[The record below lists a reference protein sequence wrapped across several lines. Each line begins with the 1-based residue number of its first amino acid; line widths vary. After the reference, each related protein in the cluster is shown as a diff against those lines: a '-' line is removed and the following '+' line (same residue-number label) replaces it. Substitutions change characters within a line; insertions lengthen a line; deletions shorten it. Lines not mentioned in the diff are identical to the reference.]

1 MFKQVIRNTQ
11 LTTDAANSFFQHIF
25 GESFQQ
31 DVSFVSTL
39 RALVAP
45 RMKEGESI
53 TLGFYQSN
61 YSASYLGNYPAK
73 TAAVRDI
80 CDLEYCDPGR
90 IIIHNFYN
98 TSQDSNYA
106 WMELMKSTLTS
117 VYPDWH
123 RLDKV
128 TDFFKKTFYALCFI
142 NPEKKSVIV
151 FVDNMDIRKMHYL
164 QCSIFA
170 FLPWYFD
177 PKLGVSKVEME
188 LIESLREKTPTKY
201 EDCIAR
207 IAEQY
212 DFRTARIRQLLAGFE
227 TRYESMEYDKVRREI
242 QRCIEYIDSLNDK
255 IGSYL
260 RTKNDLE
267 IRLLGLETKI
277 ANGSDESE
285 IMDYFL
291 CNDKLILESVTN
303 DSMVFVV
310 KTYLEYFD
318 EDLAERVIRNESS
331 YVYRPN
337 GRGCNNIIPA
347 EDMRMLMTA
356 IFLDQKLRVRF
367 CAAYKFNMNGSVSAM
382 GSHIFGA
389 ECRDCTPNTHIDR
402 YTCLGNYSM
411 SINELLKRHDY
422 IGAIEQCSASCKS
435 LNFNDSPVMQEFMR
449 SMYGISDY
457 QDRINTRCIELP
469 DGTVVT
475 PVDAINWLKAQE
487 VQADE

>member
-1 MFKQVIRNTQ
+1 MFKQVIHNTQ
-11 LTTDAANSFFQHIF
+11 LTTDAANSFFQHID
-25 GESFQQ
+25 GESFQH
-31 DVSFVSTL
+31 DVSFLSTL

-53 TLGFYQSN
+53 ALSFYQTN
-61 YSASYLGNYPAK
+61 YSASQLGNYSAK
-73 TAAVRDI
+73 NAVRDVCI
-80 CDLEYCDPGR
+80 LDDIEDGR
-90 IIIHNFYN
+90 IIIHNFCN
-98 TSQDSNYA
+98 ASQDNNYA
-106 WMELMKSTLTS
+106 WMELMKSTFTS

-123 RLDKV
+123 RLEKV
-128 TDFFKKTFYALCFI
+128 TDFFKKSFYSLCFV
-142 NPEKKSVIV
+142 NPDKKSVIV
-151 FVDNMDIRKMHYL
+151 FIDNMDIRKMHYL

-188 LIESLREKTPTKY
+188 LIESLREKTSEKY

-227 TRYESMEYDKVRREI
+227 TRYESMECDNVRREI
-242 QRCIEYIDSLNDK
+242 QDCIDYIDRLNNE
-255 IGSYL
+255 IGDYL
-260 RTKNDLE
+260 RAKNDYE

-356 IFLDQKLRVRF
+356 IFLDQKLRIRF
-367 CAAYKFNMNGSVSAM
+367 CAAYRFNMNGNVSAM
-382 GSHIFGA
+382 SNHRFGT

-402 YTCLGNYSM
+402 FSCLGNYQR

-449 SMYGISDY
+449 RMYGISN
-457 QDRINTRCIELP
+457 DRNSVNIRCIELP

-475 PVDAINWLKAQE
+475 PVDAINWLKTQE
-487 VQADE
+487 VQVDE

>member
-11 LTTDAANSFFQHIF
+11 LTTDAANSFFQHIV
-25 GESFQQ
+25 GESFQY
-31 DVSFVSTL
+31 DVSFLSTL

-45 RMKEGESI
+45 RMKEGEYIYLS
-53 TLGFYQSN
+53 FYQTN
-61 YSASYLGNYPAK
+61 YSAQQLGEYSTRN
-73 TAAVRDI
+73 AVRNV
-80 CDLEYCDPGR
+80 CDLDDIEDGR
-90 IIIHNFYN
+90 IIIHNFCN
-98 TSQDSNYA
+98 TSQDSNFA
-106 WMELMKSTLTS
+106 WMELMKSTLES
-117 VYPDWH
+117 VYPGWH
-123 RLDKV
+123 RMEKV
-128 TDFFKKTFYALCFI
+128 TDFFKKSFYSLCFV
-142 NPEKKSVIV
+142 NPDKKSVIV

-177 PKLGVSKVEME
+177 PKLGVSKIEME
-188 LIESLREKTPTKY
+188 LIESLREKTPTRY
-201 EDCIAR
+201 EDCIAK

-227 TRYESMEYDKVRREI
+227 TRYESMECDKVRREI
-242 QRCIEYIDSLNDK
+242 QNCIDYIDRLNNE
-255 IGSYL
+255 IGDYL
-260 RTKNDLE
+260 RAKNDFE

-318 EDLAERVIRNESS
+318 EDLAERVIRNEAS

-382 GSHIFGA
+382 GSHRFGA

-402 YTCLGNYSM
+402 FTCLGNYSR

-449 SMYGISDY
+449 RMYGISDY
-457 QDRINTRCIELP
+457 QDSINTRCIELP

>member
-11 LTTDAANSFFQHIF
+11 LTTDAANSFFQHIY
-25 GESFQQ
+25 GDSFQY
-31 DVSFVSTL
+31 DVSFISTL

-53 TLGFYQSN
+53 ALSFYQSN
-61 YSASYLGNYPAK
+61 YSASQLGNYSAK
-73 TAAVRDI
+73 NAVRDV

-106 WMELMKSTLTS
+106 WMELMKSTFTS

-123 RLDKV
+123 YLDKV
-128 TDFFKKTFYALCFI
+128 TTFFKKTFYALCFI

-188 LIESLREKTPTKY
+188 LIESLREKTSTRY
-201 EDCIAR
+201 EDCIAK

-212 DFRTARIRQLLAGFE
+212 DFRTARIRQLLSGFE
-227 TRYESMEYDKVRREI
+227 TRYERVECDNVRNQI
-242 QRCIEYIDSLNDK
+242 QYCIDNIDGLSSQIADW
-255 IGSYL
+255 L
-260 RTKNDLE
+260 RQKNDYE

-277 ANGSDESE
+277 ASGSDESE

-291 CNDKLILESVTN
+291 CNDRLVLDSVS
-303 DSMVFVV
+303 DSTMLFSV
-310 KTYLEYFD
+310 KAYIEYFD
-318 EDLAERVIRNESS
+318 EDMAERVIRSSTS

-337 GRGCNNIIPA
+337 DRSCNNIIPA
-347 EDMRMLMTA
+347 EDVEKLMRA
-356 IFLDQKLRVRF
+356 IFLDQRIRVRV
-367 CAAYKFNMNGSVSAM
+367 CAAYRFDMNGSVSAQRRYNY
-382 GSHIFGA
+382 SPD
-389 ECRDCTPNTHIDR
+389 CREYTPNPHIDGFA
-402 YTCLGNYSM
+402 CIGNYER
-411 SINELLKRHDY
+411 SIIELLKRRDY
-422 IGAIEQCSASCKS
+422 IGAIEQCAASCKS
-435 LNFNDSPVMQEFMR
+435 LNFGDSTVMREFMR
-449 SMYGISDY
+449 RIYGISER
-457 QDRINTRCIELP
+457 QDSINMRCLELP
-469 DGTVVT
+469 DGSVVT

>member
-1 MFKQVIRNTQ
+1 MFKQVIRSTQ
-11 LTTDAANSFFQHIF
+11 LTTDAANSFFQHIY
-25 GESFQQ
+25 GDSFQY
-31 DVSFVSTL
+31 DVSFISTL

-53 TLGFYQSN
+53 ALSFYQSN
-61 YSASYLGNYPAK
+61 YSASQLGNYSAK
-73 TAAVRDI
+73 NAVRDV

-106 WMELMKSTLTS
+106 WMELMKSTFTS

-227 TRYESMEYDKVRREI
+227 TRYEVMECDKVRREI
-242 QRCIEYIDSLNDK
+242 QSCIEYIDSLNNQ
-255 IGSYL
+255 IGDYL
-260 RTKNDLE
+260 RAKNECE
-267 IRLLGLETKI
+267 IRLLGLEAKI
-277 ANGSDESE
+277 ANGSEESE

-291 CNDKLILESVTN
+291 HNNKLVLESVNN

-318 EDLAERVIRNESS
+318 EDLAERVIRNETS

-356 IFLDQKLRVRF
+356 IFLDQKLRIRF
-367 CAAYKFNMNGSVSAM
+367 CAAYKFNMNGSVSAVSRY
-382 GSHIFGA
+382 GFGA

-402 YTCLGNYSM
+402 FSCLGNYQR
-411 SINELLKRHDY
+411 SINELLKHHDY

-449 SMYGISDY
+449 RMYGISDY
-457 QDRINTRCIELP
+457 QDSINTRCIELP

>member
-1 MFKQVIRNTQ
+1 MFKQVIRGTQ
-11 LTTDAANSFFQHIF
+11 LTTDAANSFFQHIY
-25 GESFQQ
+25 GDSFQY
-31 DVSFVSTL
+31 DVSFISTL

-53 TLGFYQSN
+53 ALSFHQSN
-61 YSASYLGNYPAK
+61 YSASQLGNYSAK
-73 TAAVRDI
+73 NAVRDV

-106 WMELMKSTLTS
+106 WMELMRSAFTS

-177 PKLGVSKVEME
+177 PKLGVSKIEME

-201 EDCIAR
+201 EDCIAK

-227 TRYESMEYDKVRREI
+227 TRYESIECDNVRRYIQDCITCIDGLNNQIGGYLKQKNNYEI
-242 QRCIEYIDSLNDK
+242 Q
-255 IGSYL
+255 
-260 RTKNDLE
+260 
-267 IRLLGLETKI
+267 LLGLETKI
-277 ANGSDESE
+277 ANGSEESE

-291 CNDKLILESVTN
+291 CNDKLILENVTD
-303 DSMVFVV
+303 DSMVFAV

-318 EDLAERVIRNESS
+318 EDLAERVIRNDTS

-356 IFLDQKLRVRF
+356 IFLDQKLRIKF

-382 GSHIFGA
+382 SHYRFGA
-389 ECRDCTPNTHIDR
+389 ECRECTPNTHIDR
-402 YTCLGNYSM
+402 FSCLGNYQR

-422 IGAIEQCSASCKS
+422 IGAIEQCVASCKS

-449 SMYGISDY
+449 RMYGISDY
-457 QDRINTRCIELP
+457 QGRINTRCIELP
-469 DGTVVT
+469 GGTVVT
-475 PVDAINWLKAQE
+475 PVDAINWLKTQE
-487 VQADE
+487 VQVNE

>member
-11 LTTDAANSFFQHIF
+11 LTTDAANSFFQHIY
-25 GESFQQ
+25 GDSFQY
-31 DVSFVSTL
+31 DVSFISTL

-53 TLGFYQSN
+53 ALSFYQSN
-61 YSASYLGNYPAK
+61 YSASQLGNYSAK
-73 TAAVRDI
+73 NAVRDV

-106 WMELMKSTLTS
+106 WMELMKSTFTS

-123 RLDKV
+123 YLDKV
-128 TDFFKKTFYALCFI
+128 TTFFKKTFYALCFI

-188 LIESLREKTPTKY
+188 LIESLREKTPTRY
-201 EDCIAR
+201 EDCIAK

-212 DFRTARIRQLLAGFE
+212 DFRTARIRQLLSGFE
-227 TRYESMEYDKVRREI
+227 TRYERVECDNVRNQI
-242 QRCIEYIDSLNDK
+242 QYCIDNIDGLSSQIADW
-255 IGSYL
+255 L
-260 RTKNDLE
+260 RQKNDYE
-267 IRLLGLETKI
+267 IKLLGLETKI
-277 ANGSDESE
+277 ASGSDESE

-291 CNDKLILESVTN
+291 RNDRLVLDSVS
-303 DSMVFVV
+303 DSTMLFSV
-310 KTYLEYFD
+310 KAYLEYFD
-318 EDLAERVIRNESS
+318 EDMADRVIRSSTS

-337 GRGCNNIIPA
+337 DRGCNNIIPA
-347 EDMRMLMTA
+347 EDMEKLMRA
-356 IFLDQKLRVRF
+356 IFLDQRIRVRV
-367 CAAYKFNMNGSVSAM
+367 CAAYRFDMNGSVSAQRRYNY
-382 GSHIFGA
+382 GA
-389 ECRDCTPNTHIDR
+389 DCREYTPNPHIDGFACIGTYER
-402 YTCLGNYSM
+402 
-411 SINELLKRHDY
+411 SIIELLKRRDY
-422 IGAIEQCSASCKS
+422 IGAIEQCAASCKS
-435 LNFNDSPVMQEFMR
+435 LNFGDSTVMREFMR
-449 SMYGISDY
+449 RIYGISER
-457 QDRINTRCIELP
+457 QDSINMRCFELP
-469 DGTVVT
+469 DGSVVT
-475 PVDAINWLKAQE
+475 PVEAINWLKVQE

>member
-11 LTTDAANSFFQHIF
+11 LTTDAANSFFQHIN
-25 GESFQQ
+25 GDSFQY

-45 RMKEGESI
+45 RMKEGEYVYLS
-53 TLGFYQSN
+53 FYRSN
-61 YSASYLGNYPAK
+61 YSANQLSEYSARN
-73 TAAVRDI
+73 AVRNV
-80 CDLEYCDPGR
+80 CDLDDIEDGR
-90 IIIHNFYN
+90 IIIHNFCH

-106 WMELMKSTLTS
+106 WMELMKSTLES
-117 VYPDWH
+117 VYPGWH
-123 RLDKV
+123 RLEKV

-142 NPEKKSVIV
+142 NPDKKSVVV
-151 FVDNMDIRKMHYL
+151 FVDSMDIRRVHYL

-177 PKLGVSKVEME
+177 PKLGVSKIEME

-212 DFRTARIRQLLAGFE
+212 DFRTARIRQLLSGFE
-227 TRYESMEYDKVRREI
+227 TRYEVMECEKVRNEI
-242 QRCIEYIDSLNDK
+242 QSCIGYINSLNNQ
-255 IGSYL
+255 IGDYL
-260 RTKNDLE
+260 RAKNERE
-267 IRLLGLETKI
+267 IRLLGLEAKI
-277 ANGSDESE
+277 ANGSEESE

-291 CNDKLILESVTN
+291 HNNNLVLESVNN

-318 EDLAERVIRNESS
+318 EDLAERVIRNETS

-337 GRGCNNIIPA
+337 GRGCNNIISA
-347 EDMRMLMTA
+347 DDMRMLMTA
-356 IFLDQKLRVRF
+356 IFLDQKLRIKF
-367 CAAYKFNMNGSVSAM
+367 CAAYRFSMNGSVSAVSRY
-382 GSHIFGA
+382 GFGA

-402 YTCLGNYSM
+402 FSCLGNYQR
-411 SINELLKRHDY
+411 SINELLKHHDY

-449 SMYGISDY
+449 RMYGISDY
-457 QDRINTRCIELP
+457 QDSINTRCIELP

>member
-11 LTTDAANSFFQHIF
+11 LTTDAANSFFQHIN
-25 GESFQQ
+25 GDSFQY

-45 RMKEGESI
+45 RMKEGEYVYLS
-53 TLGFYQSN
+53 FYQSN
-61 YSASYLGNYPAK
+61 YSANQLSEYSARN
-73 TAAVRDI
+73 AVRNV
-80 CDLEYCDPGR
+80 CDLDDIEDGR
-90 IIIHNFYN
+90 IIIHNFCH

-106 WMELMKSTLTS
+106 WMELMKSTLES
-117 VYPDWH
+117 VYPGWH
-123 RLDKV
+123 RLEKV

-142 NPEKKSVIV
+142 NPDKKSVVV
-151 FVDNMDIRKMHYL
+151 FVDSMDIRRMHYL

-177 PKLGVSKVEME
+177 PKLGVSKIEME

-201 EDCIAR
+201 EDCIAK
-207 IAEQY
+207 Y
-212 DFRTARIRQLLAGFE
+212 DFRTARIRQLLSGFE
-227 TRYESMEYDKVRREI
+227 TRYEVMECDKVRREI
-242 QRCIEYIDSLNDK
+242 QSCIEYIDSLNNQ
-255 IGSYL
+255 IGDYL
-260 RTKNDLE
+260 RAKNEYE
-267 IRLLGLETKI
+267 IRLLGLEAKI
-277 ANGSDESE
+277 ANGSEESE

-291 CNDKLILESVTN
+291 HNNKLVLESVNN

-318 EDLAERVIRNESS
+318 EDLAERVIRNETS

-356 IFLDQKLRVRF
+356 IFLDQKLRIRF
-367 CAAYKFNMNGSVSAM
+367 CAAYKFNMNGSVSAV
-382 GSHIFGA
+382 SRYSFGA

-402 YTCLGNYSM
+402 FSCLGNYQR
-411 SINELLKRHDY
+411 SINELLKHHDY

-449 SMYGISDY
+449 RMYGISDY
-457 QDRINTRCIELP
+457 QGSINTRCIELP
-469 DGTVVT
+469 DGAVVT

-487 VQADE
+487 VQVDE

>member
-11 LTTDAANSFFQHIF
+11 LTTDVANSFFQHIN
-25 GESFQQ
+25 GDSFQY

-45 RMKEGESI
+45 RMKEGEYVY
-53 TLGFYQSN
+53 LDFYHSN
-61 YSASYLGNYPAK
+61 YSANQLSEYSARD
-73 TAAVRDI
+73 AVRNV
-80 CDLEYCDPGR
+80 CDLDDIEDGS
-90 IIIHNFYN
+90 IIIHNFCH

-106 WMELMKSTLTS
+106 WMELMKSTLES
-117 VYPDWH
+117 VYPGWH
-123 RLDKV
+123 RLEKV

-142 NPEKKSVIV
+142 NPDKKSVVV
-151 FVDNMDIRKMHYL
+151 FVDSMDIRRMHYL

-177 PKLGVSKVEME
+177 PKLGVSKIEME

-212 DFRTARIRQLLAGFE
+212 DFRTARIRQLLSGFE
-227 TRYESMEYDKVRREI
+227 TRYEAMECDKVRREI
-242 QRCIEYIDSLNDK
+242 QSCVEYIDSLNNQ
-255 IGSYL
+255 IGDYL
-260 RTKNDLE
+260 RAKNECE
-267 IRLLGLETKI
+267 IRLLGLEAKI
-277 ANGSDESE
+277 ANGSEESE

-291 CNDKLILESVTN
+291 HNNKLVLESVNN

-318 EDLAERVIRNESS
+318 EDLAERVIRNETS

-356 IFLDQKLRVRF
+356 IFLDQKLRIRF
-367 CAAYKFNMNGSVSAM
+367 CAAYKFNMNGSVSAVSRY
-382 GSHIFGA
+382 GFGA

-402 YTCLGNYSM
+402 FSCLGNYQR
-411 SINELLKRHDY
+411 SINELLKHHDY

-449 SMYGISDY
+449 RMYGISDY
-457 QDRINTRCIELP
+457 QNSINTRCIELP

>member
-11 LTTDAANSFFQHIF
+11 LTTDAANSFFQHIY
-25 GESFQQ
+25 GDSFQY
-31 DVSFVSTL
+31 DVSFISTL

-53 TLGFYQSN
+53 ALNFYQSN
-61 YSASYLGNYPAK
+61 YSASQLGNYSAK
-73 TAAVRDI
+73 NAVRDV

-106 WMELMKSTLTS
+106 WMELMKSTFTS

-188 LIESLREKTPTKY
+188 LIESLREKTPTRY

-227 TRYESMEYDKVRREI
+227 TRYEVMECDKVRREI
-242 QRCIEYIDSLNDK
+242 QSCIEYIDSLNNQ
-255 IGSYL
+255 IGDYL
-260 RTKNDLE
+260 RAKNECE
-267 IRLLGLETKI
+267 IRLLGLEAKI
-277 ANGSDESE
+277 ANGSEESE

-291 CNDKLILESVTN
+291 HNNKLVLESVNN

-318 EDLAERVIRNESS
+318 EDLAERVIRNETS

-356 IFLDQKLRVRF
+356 IFLDQKLRIKF
-367 CAAYKFNMNGSVSAM
+367 CAAYRFNMNGSVSAVSRY
-382 GSHIFGA
+382 GFGA

-402 YTCLGNYSM
+402 FSCLGNYQR
-411 SINELLKRHDY
+411 SINELLKHHDY

-449 SMYGISDY
+449 RMYGISDY
-457 QDRINTRCIELP
+457 QDSVNTRCIELP

>member
-1 MFKQVIRNTQ
+1 MFKQVIRSTQ
-11 LTTDAANSFFQHIF
+11 LTTDAANSFFQHIC

-31 DVSFVSTL
+31 DVSFISTL

-45 RMKEGESI
+45 RMKEGESVA
-53 TLGFYQSN
+53 LSFFQSN
-61 YSASYLGNYPAK
+61 YSASQLGNCSAK
-73 TAAVRDI
+73 SAVREV

-90 IIIHNFYN
+90 IIIHNFCN
-98 TSQDSNYA
+98 TSQESNYA
-106 WMELMKSTLTS
+106 WMELMKSTFTS
-117 VYPDWH
+117 VYPNWH

-128 TDFFKKTFYALCFI
+128 TDFFKKAFYTLCFI
-142 NPEKKSVIV
+142 NPETKSVIV
-151 FVDNMDIRKMHYL
+151 FVESMDIRRMHYL

-170 FLPWYFD
+170 FMPWYFD
-177 PKLGVSKVEME
+177 PKLGVSKIEME
-188 LIESLREKTPTKY
+188 LIESLRDKSSTKY
-201 EDCIAR
+201 EDCIAK

-227 TRYESMEYDKVRREI
+227 TRYESMECEKVRQEI
-242 QRCIEYIDSLNDK
+242 HRCIQYIDDLNSQ
-255 IGSYL
+255 IGDYL
-260 RTKNDLE
+260 RAKNDYE

-277 ANGSDESE
+277 ANGSEESE

-291 CNDKLILESVTN
+291 CNDKLVLESVTN
-303 DSMVFVV
+303 DSMVFTV

-318 EDLAERVIRNESS
+318 EDLAKRVIRNGNS

-337 GRGCNNIIPA
+337 GMGCNNIIPA

-356 IFLDQKLRVRF
+356 IFLDQKLRIKF
-367 CAAYKFNMNGSVSAM
+367 CAAYRFNMNGSVNALSR
-382 GSHIFGA
+382 HDFGT

-402 YTCLGNYSM
+402 FSCLGNYQRA
-411 SINELLKRHDY
+411 INELLKRHDY
-422 IGAIEQCSASCKS
+422 IGAIEQCAASCKS

-449 SMYGISDY
+449 RMYGISDY
-457 QDRINTRCIELP
+457 QNSVNTRCIELP

-487 VQADE
+487 VQVDE

>member
-11 LTTDAANSFFQHIF
+11 LTTDAANSFFQHIY
-25 GESFQQ
+25 GDSFQY
-31 DVSFVSTL
+31 DVSFISTL

-53 TLGFYQSN
+53 ALSFYQSN
-61 YSASYLGNYPAK
+61 YSANQLGNYSAK
-73 TAAVRDI
+73 NAVRDV

-90 IIIHNFYN
+90 IIIHNFYHQ
-98 TSQDSNYA
+98 SQESNYA
-106 WMELMKSTLTS
+106 WMELMKSTFTS

-227 TRYESMEYDKVRREI
+227 TRYEVMECDKVRREI
-242 QRCIEYIDSLNDK
+242 QSCVEYIDSLNNQ
-255 IGSYL
+255 IGDYL
-260 RTKNDLE
+260 RAKNECE
-267 IRLLGLETKI
+267 IRLLGLEAKI
-277 ANGSDESE
+277 ANGSEESE

-291 CNDKLILESVTN
+291 HNNKLVLESVNN

-318 EDLAERVIRNESS
+318 EDLAERVIRNETS

-356 IFLDQKLRVRF
+356 IFLDQKLRIRF
-367 CAAYKFNMNGSVSAM
+367 CAAYKFNMNGSVSAV
-382 GSHIFGA
+382 SRYSFGA

-402 YTCLGNYSM
+402 FSCLGNYQR
-411 SINELLKRHDY
+411 SINELLKHHDY

-449 SMYGISDY
+449 RMYGISDY
-457 QDRINTRCIELP
+457 QDTINTRCIELP
-469 DGTVVT
+469 DGIVVT

>member
-11 LTTDAANSFFQHIF
+11 LTTDAANSFFQHIY
-25 GESFQQ
+25 GDSFQQ

-53 TLGFYQSN
+53 ALGFYQSN
-61 YSASYLGNYPAK
+61 YSVSQLGNFSAK
-73 TAAVRDI
+73 NAVRDV
-80 CDLEYCDPGR
+80 CDLEYFAPGR

-106 WMELMKSTLTS
+106 WMELMKSTFTS

-128 TDFFKKTFYALCFI
+128 TDFFKKTFYTLCFI
-142 NPEKKSVIV
+142 NPENKSVIV

-212 DFRTARIRQLLAGFE
+212 DLRTARIRQLLSGFE
-227 TRYESMEYDKVRREI
+227 TRYESMECERVRREI
-242 QRCIEYIDSLNDK
+242 HNCIDYINRLNTE
-255 IGSYL
+255 IGDYL
-260 RTKNDLE
+260 RAKNDFE

-277 ANGSDESE
+277 ANGSEESE

-291 CNDKLILESVTN
+291 RNDKLVLDSVTD

-318 EDLAERVIRNESS
+318 EDLAERVIKNKTS
-331 YVYRPN
+331 YIYRPN

-347 EDMRMLMTA
+347 DDMRMLMTA
-356 IFLDQKLRVRF
+356 IFLDQKLRIRF
-367 CAAYKFNMNGSVSAM
+367 CAAYRFNMNGSVNAM
-382 GSHIFGA
+382 GNYRFGA
-389 ECRDCTPNTHIDR
+389 ECRSYTPNTHINR
-402 YTCLGNYSM
+402 YTCLGNYQR
-411 SINELLKRHDY
+411 SINELLGRRDY
-422 IGAIEQCSASCKS
+422 IGAIEQCLASCKS
-435 LNFNDSPVMQEFMR
+435 LNFNDSTVMCEFMR
-449 SMYGISDY
+449 VMYGISDY
-457 QDRINTRCIELP
+457 QNNTNTRCIELP

-475 PVDAINWLKAQE
+475 PIDAINWLKSQE
-487 VQADE
+487 VQVDE